1 MKDITENRLEANDEL
16 TDFDNIANDHRNSS
30 ERDQI
35 IEIVE
40 KLILHLSTLKKFKH
54 LKPPK
59 NLGANNS
66 IAASQ
71 IQNIETSCVH
81 WDKGTK
87 IFVTNKIFF
96 HLTTIYTPVDKL

>member
-1 MKDITENRLEANDEL
+1 MDQ
-16 TDFDNIANDHRNSS
+16 NI
-30 ERDQI
+30 Q
-35 IEIVE
+35 IVE
-40 KLILHLSTLKKFKH
+40 KLNLRPFTLKKLNH
-54 LKPPK
+54 LKPAE

>member
-1 MKDITENRLEANDEL
+1 MDQ
-16 TDFDNIANDHRNSS
+16 NI
-30 ERDQI
+30 QI
-35 IEIVE
+35 VD
-40 KLILHLSTLKKFKH
+40 KLNLRPFTLKKLKH

-81 WDKGTK
+81 LSAVKTS
-87 IFVTNKIFF
+87 VSFF
-96 HLTTIYTPVDKL
+96 WVKLNQIAFGLVLVFKN